1 MSFRL
6 IKQVNKPPTQLP
18 IQCVLRNYSTRSDE
32 LRCVVGQKQKTGSC
46 AIIPGANADDN
57 KYKNYN
63 YNGLFHKGL
72 QHNGSD
78 GRLIFSSDYEAMRNA
93 ILNNDQVALNAV
105 PLCLGARMK
114 LVNPLASLCT
124 PLVGA
129 PQCLLSI
136 ELAPSL
142 SSDAGAAEMVEVYA
156 MSIARDVPFTDYST
170 DVNILS
176 LLQTTRL
183 NKPDLLASL
192 KYSPTPGVAFTT
204 NTIFAGN
211 TYGET
216 IGPFIS
222 QLLLL
227 NVPMGA
233 GNFIQKYITPK
244 SRATAASRVEW
255 GVNNIEASDMQNT
268 KLDLLPA
275 ATSSSDTTFS
285 YIFSGRSLAEAVH
298 NDPSYQFFYQAA
310 LILSALGASYNPNIP
325 VYTNQV
331 GFATCAGGPSLI
343 GAIADVSTLALQHSW
358 WWKWRMCRKLRPEAF
373 GLAVHNVLNNIVSN
387 TNNYDMSDV
396 VLQNDI
402 VNNVAGFNNL
412 YYSTTNSYCLP
423 MSYREGSPLHPAY
436 PSGHATIAGACCT
449 ILKIFF
455 DADVPWGNLPGLQ
468 SGSINRRVL
477 PPLLNGPVVV
487 ADSTGDNL
495 IDYEGGDIGSMTV
508 CSEINKLA
516 SNVAGGRNWSGVH
529 YRSDAYGGILLGEQ
543 VAIRYMEDIMS
554 SWAENNLNGTS
565 PSITFRKFDG
575 TFTTIKPSLCK

>member
-1 MSFRL
+1 MSFKL
-6 IKQVNKPPTQLP
+6 IKQVNKPPAQLP
-18 IQCVLRNYSTRSDE
+18 IQCVLRNYSARSDE
-32 LRCVVGQKQKTGSC
+32 LRCVVGQKQKTGAC
-46 AIIPGANADDN
+46 AAIPSVNSDET

-78 GRLIFSSDYEAMRNA
+78 GRLIFNSDYETMRNA
-93 ILNNDQVALNAV
+93 ILNDDQVALNAV
-105 PLCLGARMK
+105 PLCLGAKMK

-156 MSIARDVPFTDYST
+156 MAVARDVPFTDYGT
-170 DVNILS
+170 DGTIAG
-176 LLQTTRL
+176 LLQNTQL
-183 NKPDLLASL
+183 NKPDLLASI
-192 KYSPTPGVAFTT
+192 KYSPTPNVAFTT
-204 NTIFAGN
+204 NTIFMGN

-233 GNFIQKYITPK
+233 GNFTQKYTTPK
-244 SRATAASRVEW
+244 SRATSVSRVEW
-255 GVNNIEASDMQNT
+255 GIDNIETSNMQNT

-275 ATSSSDTTFS
+275 ATSSSDTTSS

-310 LILSALGASYNPNIP
+310 LILLALGVSNNPNMP
-325 VYTNQV
+325 VYTNQI
-331 GFATCAGGPSLI
+331 GFSTGTGGPSLI
-343 GAIADVSTLALQHSW
+343 GAIADVSTLALQHAW
-358 WWKWRMCRKLRPEAF
+358 WWKWRKCRKLRPEAF
-373 GLAVHNVLNNIVSN
+373 GLAIHNVLNNIVIN

-396 VLQNDI
+396 ILQNDI
-402 VNNVAGFNNL
+402 VNSVATINNT
-412 YYSTTNSYCLP
+412 YYSAVNSYCLP
-423 MSYREGSPLHPAY
+423 MAFREGSPLHPAY

-449 ILKIFF
+449 IMKIFL
-455 DADVPWGNLPGLQ
+455 DADVPWSTLPGLQ

-477 PPLLNGPVVV
+477 PSPLTGPAVM
-487 ADSTGDNL
+487 ADSTGANL
-495 IDYEGGDIGSMTV
+495 VNYAGGDISSMTV

-543 VAIRYMEDIMS
+543 VAMRYMEDILS
-554 SWAENNLNGTS
+554 SWAENNIDGTS

-575 TFTTIKPSLCK
+575 TFATIKPSLCK